1 MMEAHWRE
9 PGYTVPNATV
19 YPHQWLW
26 DSCFHALIW
35 QALGRP
41 DRSVTELECALGS
54 QDEAGFVPHMRYW
67 TEPTMH
73 ADFWGNEAA
82 SSITQPP
89 MYGFAIHRL
98 LVAGV
103 EVPDELIERALAAFR
118 FLFHERARCPA
129 TGLVQVCHP
138 WETGADNS
146 PRWDDFAP
154 HPFEPVAWKA
164 TKGDLVQSIE
174 RNAVGSPVHNPG
186 FPVASIGFN
195 ALLAWNA
202 QMLAGTSR
210 TPGREYQAVSGALAD
225 DASALAG
232 LVLDQWDEEQQ
243 TWLDGRIGEVGSGA
257 ARTLDSLLP
266 LLLMFGEEGGDDPR
280 VDQVFELILDETAYG
295 GRYGPAGVHR
305 DEAAFEARTY
315 WRGPAW
321 PQLTY
326 LLCEAAGS
334 QGRTDDARRLAQ
346 MLGDGAERSG
356 LAEYWDP
363 DDGTGLGAAPQS
375 WTGLALLVS

>member
-1 MMEAHWRE
+1 MMESHWRE

-35 QALGRP
+35 AELGRP
-41 DRSVTELECALGS
+41 DRAITELECALGS

-67 TEPTMH
+67 ADPQMH
-73 ADFWGNEAA
+73 ADFWGAEAA

-89 MYGFAIHRL
+89 MYGYAIHSL
-98 LVAGV
+98 LMRGV
-103 EVPDELIERALAAFR
+103 VVRDQLIERALSAFR
-118 FLFHERARCPA
+118 FLLHERARCPR

-154 HPFEPVAWKA
+154 HPFEPVAWKV

-174 RNAVGSPVHNPG
+174 RNAVGSPVANPG
-186 FPVASIGFN
+186 FPVAPISFN

-202 QMLAGTSR
+202 LMLGEAIGSKELKAEGRDLAGAIDR
-210 TPGREYQAVSGALAD
+210 R
-225 DASALAG
+225 
-232 LVLDQWDEEQQ
+232 WDPDRV
-243 TWLDGRIGEVGSGA
+243 TFLDGRVGRARSGA
-257 ARTLDSLLP
+257 VRTLDSLLP
-266 LLLMFGEEGGDDPR
+266 VLLFAAAPGERTEIDL
-280 VDQVFELILDETAYG
+280 VFRLLFDHRAYG
-295 GRYGPAGVHR
+295 GPCGPAGVHR
-305 DEAAFEARTY
+305 DEPAFEPRTY

-321 PQLTY
+321 PQLTF
-326 LLCEAAGS
+326 LFWQAARS
-334 QGRTDDARRLAQ
+334 RGRPADARRLAH
-346 MLGDGAERSG
+346 MLVDGAERSR

-375 WTGLALLVS
+375 WTGLALLAEVGLED